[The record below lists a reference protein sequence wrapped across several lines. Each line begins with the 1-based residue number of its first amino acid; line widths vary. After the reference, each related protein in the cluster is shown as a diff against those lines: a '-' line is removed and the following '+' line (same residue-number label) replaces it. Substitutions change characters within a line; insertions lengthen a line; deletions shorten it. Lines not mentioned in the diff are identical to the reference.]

1 MQYILG
7 TMPARIQV
15 LVSVPRLLQPST
27 VPAPCGSLSSPSLR
41 LICNRALPTRMR
53 LHSLPSKLH
62 APPKQD
68 ATPCLTMPTTFSSS
82 QGDPSQG
89 KATERR
95 EPLIMLTS
103 WPVMESG
110 CEMSGHQYCMEMRRG
125 GMLSSHR
132 RPSNSILT
140 QAPMNGLCA
149 EWNGRGEMNK
159 ETESYKVPSDE
170 NRPIPA
176 RTHLFEEI

>member
-1 MQYILG
+1 
-7 TMPARIQV
+7 MPARIQV

-27 VPAPCGSLSSPSLR
+27 VPAPCDSLSRPSLR
-41 LICNRALPTRMR
+41 YVCNRAQPTGMR
-53 LHSLPSKLH
+53 LRSLPNRRH
-62 APPKQD
+62 ATLKQD
-68 ATPCLTMPTTFSSS
+68 TIPCSTMPATFSSS
-82 QGDPSQG
+82 QGDTLQG
-89 KATERR
+89 NSLETR
-95 EPLIMLTS
+95 ELLIMPTS

-170 NRPIPA
+170 NRPISA